1 MRTIIRILDS
11 LRCDARFMRVPEIGF
26 GSRVALVMTKYLFA
40 ALAAVHLPVPRS
52 FRFAGRRLRCDTFF
66 DPWFLVLAF
75 GDERAALSEL
85 GLLGRA
91 SPTLVDIGAHN
102 GETAVVWSQ
111 LLDNPT
117 ILSFEP
123 NPDCYAILQRNTA
136 GLRVQTFNVGLGD
149 LNGQLPFDM
158 GPAASFRRTFQFG
171 EKNGNHTIP
180 IEMRRGDELLNLPHI
195 DLLKVDVEGYESQVL
210 DGLACTLSRCE
221 FLQIEISLERPKA
234 HRFDEIARVFG
245 RSSFDLVRV
254 GHIWK
259 ERDRPVAMDI
269 FLKNYNGVT
278 HSGAGA
284 PAQ

>member
-1 MRTIIRILDS
+1 
-11 LRCDARFMRVPEIGF
+11 MRVPEITL
-26 GSRVALVMTKYLFA
+26 GSRVALVLTKYLFA
-40 ALAAVHLPVPRS
+40 ALAAVRMPVPRS

-66 DPWFLVLAF
+66 DPWFLVFAF

-85 GLLGRA
+85 GLLGRV

-123 NPDCYAILQRNTA
+123 NPDCYEILQRNTE

-149 LNGQLPFDM
+149 CNGRLPFDM
-158 GPAASFRRTFQFG
+158 GPAHSFRRTFQFG
-171 EKNGNHTIP
+171 EQNGSRTIP
-180 IEMRRGDELLNLPHI
+180 VEMRRGDELLDLPRI
-195 DLLKVDVEGYESQVL
+195 DLLKVDVEGYELQVL
-210 DGLACTLSRCE
+210 DGLRGTLSRCE
-221 FLQIEISLERPKA
+221 YLQIEISLERPRA
-234 HRFDEIARVFG
+234 HRFDEISRVFG

-254 GHIWK
+254 GHTWK

-269 FLKNYNGVT
+269 FLKNFNGLT
-278 HSGAGA
+278 AA
-284 PAQ
+284 PSPSEASPASRGD

>member
-1 MRTIIRILDS
+1 
-11 LRCDARFMRVPEIGF
+11 MRVPEIGF
-26 GSRVALVMTKYLFA
+26 SSRLALVMTKYLFA

-75 GDERAALSEL
+75 GDERATLSEL

-136 GLRVQTFNVGLGD
+136 GLRVHTFNVGLGD
-149 LNGQLPFDM
+149 RNGRLPFDM

-171 EKNGNHTIP
+171 EQNGNRTIP
-180 IEMRRGDELLNLPHI
+180 IEVRRGDELLNLPHI
-195 DLLKVDVEGYESQVL
+195 DLLKVDVEGYERQVL

-221 FLQIEISLERPKA
+221 YLQIEISLERPKA
-234 HRFDEIARVFG
+234 HRFDEISRVFG

-278 HSGAGA
+278 QTVAAA
-284 PAQ
+284 PTP